1 MKNQYIILFDGK
13 CNFCNGTV
21 KFILDRDKSGHFYYS
36 SLESKFAKQLMH
48 NLGIE
53 QNDPDTIVLVH
64 NNKFYTKSRAVLE
77 IVKLLGGLWPL
88 LYIFI
93 LLPDFFS
100 NYLYDKF
107 AHHRYKLFGKSESCF
122 IPDENVK
129 KRFLE

>member
-1 MKNQYIILFDGK
+1 
-13 CNFCNGTV
+13 
-21 KFILDRDKSGHFYYS
+21 
-36 SLESKFAKQLMH
+36 MH